1 MTPLAA
7 LKQRLLEAHDTT
19 RRLQAKYLALPLE
32 APGKADA
39 YLAMCEACREELDVG
54 DAILAEKERLL
65 AGA

>member
-1 MTPLAA
+1 
-7 LKQRLLEAHDTT
+7 LEAHDTT